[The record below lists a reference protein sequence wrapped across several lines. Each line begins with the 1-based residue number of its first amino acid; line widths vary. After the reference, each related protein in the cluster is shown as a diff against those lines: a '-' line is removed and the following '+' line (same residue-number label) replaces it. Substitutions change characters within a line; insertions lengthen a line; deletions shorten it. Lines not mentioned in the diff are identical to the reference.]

1 MLVLNLFDGLF
12 ILVVLFQLVDDLLL
26 IEDFVEVLVPLL
38 LEVFFLS
45 QDLVLFHEDLVQLL
59 LELLA
64 RDLELLL
71 QGCDGR
77 LEIEDQRFVLKLHL
91 PFDRVLRKR
100 LCFLQ
105 GRLLL
110 LGAGCRRKSFG
121 IGPTLLQRVF
131 PRRNLC
137 RLLAVGRA
145 SLRVFDGAVVEDLV
159 VDEVSSRR
167 VLVEDVIAN
176 LLLQVAFP
184 HILLVGVE
192 AYLVGHVPLL
202 VLRELQI
209 LILAWVESF
218 AVQGL

>member
-1 MLVLNLFDGLF
+1 MLVLNLFDRLF
-12 ILVVLFQLVDDLLL
+12 ILVVLLQLVDDLLL

-38 LEVFFLS
+38 LKVFFLS
-45 QDLVLFHEDLVQLL
+45 QDLVLLHEDLVQLL

-77 LEIEDQRFVLKLHL
+77 LEIEDQRFVLELRL
-91 PFDRVLRKR
+91 PLDRVLRKR

-110 LGAGCRRKSFG
+110 PRCRRKSFG

-131 PRRNLC
+131 PRRNLR

-145 SLRVFDGAVVEDLV
+145 SLRVFGGAVVEDLV

-192 AYLVGHVPLL
+192 AHRVGHAPLL

-209 LILAWVESF
+209 LILACVESF
-218 AVQGL
+218 AVHGL